1 MTHAESLA
9 LNDTGRASATLV
21 PPLCH
26 PCATLVPV
34 SCLVPE
40 CHWLCQ
46 CVELTG

>member
-26 PCATLVPV
+26 PCASELFGSRVPLALPV
-34 SCLVPE
+34 C
-40 CHWLCQ
+40 
-46 CVELTG
+46 